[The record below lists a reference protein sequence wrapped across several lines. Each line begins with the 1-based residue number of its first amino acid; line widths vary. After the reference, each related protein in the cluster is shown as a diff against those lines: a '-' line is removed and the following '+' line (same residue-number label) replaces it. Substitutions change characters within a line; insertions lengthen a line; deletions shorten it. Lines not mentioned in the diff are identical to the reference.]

1 MPVVSSEPPR
11 YSGYSTLKAQG
22 TEQPGILGAL
32 GGEISQ
38 SAMCYNAPLY
48 DTAFTRFVGT
58 MRCPFCQHP
67 DSDVV
72 DTRKLNGG
80 ETIRRRRKCVACG
93 KRFTTYERV
102 ESVSLTVVKKDG
114 EREPYDREKLMRG
127 VRTACYR
134 RPVSVR
140 QLDTLI
146 NDVEAELMSM
156 DEQEVSSKTIG
167 DLVMR
172 QLREVDD
179 VAYIRFAS
187 VYRSFADI
195 GKLREA
201 VDELLDQDSEA

>member
-1 MPVVSSEPPR
+1 
-11 YSGYSTLKAQG
+11 
-22 TEQPGILGAL
+22 
-32 GGEISQ
+32 
-38 SAMCYNAPLY
+38 
-48 DTAFTRFVGT
+48 

-127 VRTACYR
+127 IRTACYR

-146 NDVEAELMSM
+146 NDVEAELMSL
-156 DEQEVSSKTIG
+156 DEQEVASTTIG
-167 DLVMR
+167 DMVMR

-201 VDELLDQDSEA
+201 VDELLEQDSDA